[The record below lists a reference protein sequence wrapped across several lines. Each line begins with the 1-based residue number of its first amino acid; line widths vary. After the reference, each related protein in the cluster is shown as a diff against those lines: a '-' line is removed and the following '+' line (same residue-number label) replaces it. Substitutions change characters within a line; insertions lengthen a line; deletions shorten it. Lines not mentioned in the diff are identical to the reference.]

1 MQTAQDLARE
11 AAIAAFNQI
20 PATPRFPTMSLEGR
34 TIGTVGVGIILT
46 FVNERMIDG
55 YMETQDGFEAEIHFD
70 LDTTYEGMPDLETDV
85 VLQILNDAT
94 ECDAALADLSDLE
107 KISVSYTGLDD
118 NPHAS
123 HPNFARIMEGLC
135 RNNGKYFFQ
144 PKRRGDPEK
153 TIIART
159 DGIVGSRGR
168 TRRRRAA

>member
-34 TIGTVGVGIILT
+34 TVGVVQVGIILT

-55 YMETQDGFEAEIHFD
+55 YMDTQDGFETEIRLD
-70 LDTTYEGMPDLETDV
+70 LDTAHEGMPGLETDV
-85 VLQILNDAT
+85 VLQILNAAA
-94 ECDAALADLSDLE
+94 EFDAALADLSDLE
-107 KISVSYTGLDD
+107 KISLSYPGLDE

-123 HPNFARIMEGLC
+123 RPNFAYITEGLC

-144 PKRRGDPEK
+144 PKRRRDPEK
-153 TIIART
+153 AIIART
-159 DGIVGSRGR
+159 DGIVGTRGR